1 MKRLITSILV
11 AAMAF
16 ASHTAMAD
24 NISLEQAKDAAAH
37 YLAHNTVYT
46 DLTAN
51 DLTLVHQIIN
61 PDLDI
66 PAVYFFNTNK
76 ESAWIIFAASTV
88 IDPVIAY
95 SGESG
100 LDMDNL
106 APAMRWWV
114 DNYAKVVSDVQ
125 KLDAENKYPDSEQW
139 IMLQKHA
146 LKGSTK
152 GDGDH
157 KWMNEKWDQG
167 DENNPTYNLL
177 CPELDGQTCIVGCGA
192 TAMSQICHYYQYP
205 KQPVGTQSYAWN
217 GRFLKLSFDTVHFD
231 YSKMP
236 DKLTSSSTEDEVYQ
250 VALLSWATGMAM
262 RMDYGTAEGSGVNPR
277 AIPLGMAQY
286 YKYTEGT
293 FTLRN
298 GDGEDTAFIGKIRRQ
313 LIKKDV
319 LCMGGS
325 QPGGTGRDASGHAW
339 VVCGY
344 KESNEKEY
352 YMNWGW
358 GGPRTGDG
366 WYNLADNNLRVSGS
380 GYYFYANQNVVV
392 GQTPPEDSNIHH
404 SHIGICPVENSSV
417 LGSAYPNPAS
427 MSVVLPYQTSEISEL
442 CVYSIDG
449 KLVESRK
456 VAAGNGSVTLKVDQM
471 PAGIYIYRL
480 NNATGK
486 FVVK

>member
-1 MKRLITSILV
+1 
-11 AAMAF
+11 
-16 ASHTAMAD
+16 
-24 NISLEQAKDAAAH
+24 
-37 YLAHNTVYT
+37 
-46 DLTAN
+46 
-51 DLTLVHQIIN
+51 
-61 PDLDI
+61 
-66 PAVYFFNTNK
+66 
-76 ESAWIIFAASTV
+76 
-88 IDPVIAY
+88 
-95 SGESG
+95 
-100 LDMDNL
+100 
-106 APAMRWWV
+106 
-114 DNYAKVVSDVQ
+114 
-125 KLDAENKYPDSEQW
+125 
-139 IMLQKHA
+139 
-146 LKGSTK
+146 
-152 GDGDH
+152 
-157 KWMNEKWDQG
+157 
-167 DENNPTYNLL
+167 
-177 CPELDGQTCIVGCGA
+177 
-192 TAMSQICHYYQYP
+192 
-205 KQPVGTQSYAWN
+205 
-217 GRFLKLSFDTVHFD
+217 
-231 YSKMP
+231 
-236 DKLTSSSTEDEVYQ
+236 
-250 VALLSWATGMAM
+250 
-262 RMDYGTAEGSGVNPR
+262 
-277 AIPLGMAQY
+277 
-286 YKYTEGT
+286 
-293 FTLRN
+293 
-298 GDGEDTAFIGKIRRQ
+298 
-313 LIKKDV
+313 
-319 LCMGGS
+319 MGGS